1 MCFSMS
7 ATFNPVGYTGRGAV
21 LMYTASARLPPVW
34 ITLHACVASDVIHL
48 GRTAA
53 PFELQAKA

>member
-1 MCFSMS
+1 MS
-7 ATFNPVGYTGRGAV
+7 ATFDPVGCTGRGAV